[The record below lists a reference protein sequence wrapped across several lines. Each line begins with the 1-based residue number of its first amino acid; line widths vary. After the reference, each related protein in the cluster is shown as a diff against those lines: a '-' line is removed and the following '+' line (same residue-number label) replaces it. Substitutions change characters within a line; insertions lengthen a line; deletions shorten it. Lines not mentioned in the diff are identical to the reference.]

1 LRFFQ
6 KPVSG
11 FRILCIYRSRRQILL
26 KGAFRMLDTGQ
37 RTALILV
44 RARTERRKR
53 ARRGDAGFAALAAAL
68 CACLAGLFRVCTDG
82 GGAGYVP
89 GFYGSA
95 LLYGSA
101 GGYVLAGVL
110 AFAAG
115 VAVTVICIR
124 SRKKQDKKDKNRED
138 KK

>member
-1 LRFFQ
+1 M
-6 KPVSG
+6 
-11 FRILCIYRSRRQILL
+11 L

-37 RTALILV
+37 RTALIMV